1 LIMSVGFARLVITTN
16 GKEAKMTTPK
26 IGETFTTAKSGVEG
40 TITEVVKNDN
50 GSYRIKLD
58 VAGQTR
64 WTTAK

>member
-1 LIMSVGFARLVITTN
+1 
-16 GKEAKMTTPK
+16 MTTPK

-64 WTTAK
+64 WTTAKQS